1 MTGGRVKDLTRF
13 TVLAA
18 AVSVVVLAL
27 PDVGLADPTTII
39 ARDDCD
45 ATTFNLA
52 VPATPP
58 TCVGNGGTTF
68 SDFIGQL
75 VDHGFAGSW
84 NFSPKQVKIDV
95 GAPLV
100 VTNRGGETHTFTQTT
115 QFGGGGIVAPLNQI
129 LFGTPTP
136 PTFFFGPPNF
146 IPADG
151 TFNVPSSV
159 LTPGTHLFMCIIHP
173 WMEETVVVRPAG

>member
-1 MTGGRVKDLTRF
+1 VRNLIRV

-18 AVSVVVLAL
+18 AVSIVVLAL
-27 PDVGLADPTTII
+27 PGVGSADPTRIVV
-39 ARDDCD
+39 RDDCD

-68 SDFIGQL
+68 ADFIAQL
-75 VDHGFAGSW
+75 VDHKFAGAW
-84 NFSPKQVKIDV
+84 GFSPKQVKIDA
-95 GAPLV
+95 GDPLV
-100 VTNRGGETHTFTQTT
+100 VANRGGETHTFTQTT
-115 QFGGGGIVAPLNQI
+115 QFGGGGIVPGLNVI
-129 LFGTPTP
+129 MFGTATP

-146 IPADG
+146 IRAGG
-151 TFNVPSSV
+151 TFNVPAST

-173 WMEETVVVRPAG
+173 WMEETVVVG